1 LLLAVE
7 VTKIVTN
14 GLLPICGEMLWV
26 ELLLLINEIFC
37 VLALLESALAVCVA
51 YRGLGTVEEEMAENI
66 DWWAKRIV
74 FPTYLLTLGIVYS
87 LAGKLDD
94 GYYGTTREMFEG
106 LGVGMGFDPGPF
118 LVSLSVV
125 PLTGVLHFLSSRR
138 RCEVKSATNTD
149 EGESSAGDTPGSWI

>member
-1 LLLAVE
+1 
-7 VTKIVTN
+7 
-14 GLLPICGEMLWV
+14 MLWV

-87 LAGKLDD
+87 LAGA
-94 GYYGTTREMFEG
+94 RV
-106 LGVGMGFDPGPF
+106 GVQGKGQISCGGSGFIAGAR
-118 LVSLSVV
+118 
-125 PLTGVLHFLSSRR
+125 GQSRIK
-138 RCEVKSATNTD
+138 RCPD
-149 EGESSAGDTPGSWI
+149 

>member
-1 LLLAVE
+1 M
-7 VTKIVTN
+7 
-14 GLLPICGEMLWV
+14 CGEMLWV

-87 LAGKLDD
+87 LAGA
-94 GYYGTTREMFEG
+94 RV
-106 LGVGMGFDPGPF
+106 GVQGKGQISCGGSGFIAGAR
-118 LVSLSVV
+118 
-125 PLTGVLHFLSSRR
+125 GQSRIK
-138 RCEVKSATNTD
+138 RCPD
-149 EGESSAGDTPGSWI
+149 